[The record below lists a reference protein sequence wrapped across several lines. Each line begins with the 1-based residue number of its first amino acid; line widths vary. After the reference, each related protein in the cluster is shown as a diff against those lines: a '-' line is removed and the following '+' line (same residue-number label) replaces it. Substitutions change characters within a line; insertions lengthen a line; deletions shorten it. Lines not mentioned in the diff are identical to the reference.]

1 MILQKREEK
10 KNEIEK
16 AVGRETRHINE
27 QKNIRK
33 THQYDIRTGIKR
45 KEEKRPNEKSKRES
59 EGEWLEVKVNEEKK
73 HQKDSSYDVRAGN
86 RRKRSRNGETEIK
99 RGGKKER

>member
-45 KEEKRPNEKSKRES
+45 KEEKKPNEKSKRES
-59 EGEWLEVKVNEEKK
+59 EGEWLEVKVNE
-73 HQKDSSYDVRAGN
+73 QKN
-86 RRKRSRNGETEIK
+86 IRKTHHMTSEQEIEGKEVETEK
-99 RGGKKER
+99 LK